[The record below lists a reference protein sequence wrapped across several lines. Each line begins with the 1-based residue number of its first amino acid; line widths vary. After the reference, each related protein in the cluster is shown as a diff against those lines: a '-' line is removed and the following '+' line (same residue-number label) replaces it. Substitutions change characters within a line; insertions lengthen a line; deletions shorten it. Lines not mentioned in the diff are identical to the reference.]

1 MTKNV
6 RVATMNREAAWKML
20 DKPLRS
26 ILVYAAH
33 EEEPPAAD
41 EDDDT
46 PSPRRPNMNR
56 PRGRMRRGG
65 RGAGQSHT
73 SWLPTPQVIVDD
85 APYSTAF
92 QLATLLIHKQMDAD
106 EWDEA
111 WNDNEKSLREICMN
125 EGVHPVWHLIGEKT
139 MLLSQFLAFS
149 KAKAKQQ
156 SKKKSMGTSF
166 FNIDPR
172 DREELLTVL
181 KLASAGAEDP
191 ETKVALQKVTNQ
203 VNGNRKVAL
212 DDHLMGI
219 KDSLAFVTFLVM
231 IHAGQTVTK
240 SISNACKKADEA
252 LHEALED
259 LVSLM
264 AGKVNDWSGTLAVEG
279 EDSLTKARHLL
290 AWEHAPND
298 AESLTSSEL
307 QAGLTLL
314 SQAGV
319 SEAIDRLTW
328 WRLKALHREKND
340 EEALHVLEGLRLDV
354 HSDVV
359 ELLPLIISLNDQRA
373 NDWLLNFL
381 PDLDE
386 QAWFHI
392 ISEINL
398 PNSIR
403 LASAKALADLQGHT
417 WSDIKPTVIHLLM
430 EGLDIERLA
439 RIASTDSML
448 PLSHPYV
455 ALFVSHVAPARLPYE
470 LREHLVHCRE
480 QALQAIHGAEVP
492 SVLTPIAEHL
502 LLLMEGIYKDTPEL
516 AAVFNTTAMK
526 AFSPIS
532 RALTSDGVVSHTH
545 IKNMGNSLDELDISP
560 IERRLF
566 EVMLLSLTMNGYL
579 QRYHIGMAQSED
591 ATAINA
597 MMDDQHLPMRL
608 IDSFAFL
615 VLEHD
620 LGLTGVVEWYQQHD
634 PRSPWA
640 PLARAALFA
649 SDGDE
654 LNSAREYTRAAEL
667 FSAQRH
673 GTKRKDRSGESDDDD
688 SAIALPLA
696 LYRKA
701 LIHYAHAQQYAEAVS
716 LMQKVPA
723 LKTAITE
730 RFKLYLNVCH
740 TASKDTDAATRL
752 VRTHVQ
758 MRKTYTEE
766 DVEGNLIEKS
776 RTVYNEEELD
786 LLRNYPYE
794 KSHIL
799 PPEPFLGRVTAAS
812 TRISRDLRRSRSQI
826 EQQFRQIM
834 QSSSPTMN
842 EIYELAKSAAEEG
855 AFEGLMYL
863 ERAQNS
869 TKFSVSDRR
878 RLAGVEQSLFSQY
891 KDNITTSKRRFLR
904 NLSLAPLVIIDTN
917 ILVDAL
923 VERVYQHMKL
933 VFETNLNILGSNRF
947 HHILLH
953 HATEKR
959 LFLMIPDDVRG
970 ELKQFAKDN
979 RLMHRFQGAMVDSD
993 TLKKTLSEDV
1003 MLSLVEEILTQYN
1016 TWTPTSEMLAEL
1028 PSSSEELDTFLK
1040 HHTDVFADL
1049 TALKQMRGITYR
1061 TTIENKEIYPEETD
1075 LDIFR
1080 LAMHLASQP
1089 LPDIG
1094 SVLVA
1099 TMDGDFTLLDR
1110 AIEEKFGFS
1119 VTKNHRTLKPWL
1131 KH

>member
-1 MTKNV
+1 
-6 RVATMNREAAWKML
+6 MNREAAWKML

-41 EDDDT
+41 EDEDT
-46 PSPRRPNMNR
+46 PTPRRSNMNR

-73 SWLPTPQVIVDD
+73 SWLPLPQAIIDETP
-85 APYSTAF
+85 YTTAF

-403 LASAKALADLQGHT
+403 LASAKALADLQGLT

>member
-1 MTKNV
+1 
-6 RVATMNREAAWKML
+6 MNREAAWKML

-41 EDDDT
+41 EDEDT
-46 PSPRRPNMNR
+46 PTPRRSNMNR

-73 SWLPTPQVIVDD
+73 SWLPLPQAIIDETP
-85 APYSTAF
+85 YTTAF

>member
-1 MTKNV
+1 
-6 RVATMNREAAWKML
+6 MNREAAWKML

-41 EDDDT
+41 EDEDT
-46 PSPRRPNMNR
+46 PTPRRSNMNR

-73 SWLPTPQVIVDD
+73 SWLPLPQAIVDD

>member
-1 MTKNV
+1 
-6 RVATMNREAAWKML
+6 MNREAAWKML

-41 EDDDT
+41 EDEDT
-46 PSPRRPNMNR
+46 PTPRRSNMNR

-73 SWLPTPQVIVDD
+73 SWLPLPQAIIDETP
-85 APYSTAF
+85 YTTAF

-842 EIYELAKSAAEEG
+842 EIYELAKSAAQEG

>member
-1 MTKNV
+1 
-6 RVATMNREAAWKML
+6 MNREAAWKML

-26 ILVYAAH
+26 VLVYAAH

-41 EDDDT
+41 EDEDT
-46 PSPRRPNMNR
+46 PTPRRSNMNR

-73 SWLPTPQVIVDD
+73 SWLPSPQAVIDET
-85 APYSTAF
+85 PYSTAF

-111 WNDNEKSLREICMN
+111 WNENETALRETCMS
-125 EGVHPVWHLIGEKT
+125 EGVHPVWHLVGEKT
-139 MLLSQFLAFS
+139 VLLSQFLAFP

-156 SKKKSMGTSF
+156 SKKKAMGTSF

-172 DREELLTVL
+172 DRSELLTVL
-181 KLASAGAEDP
+181 KLASAGAENP

-203 VNGNRKVAL
+203 VSGHRKVAL
-212 DDHLMGI
+212 GEHLMGV

-231 IHAGQTVTK
+231 IHAGQPVTK
-240 SISNACKKADEA
+240 AISNACKKADET
-252 LHEALED
+252 LHSALED
-259 LVSLM
+259 LANLM
-264 AGKVNDWSGTLAVEG
+264 SGKVNDWAGTLAVEG
-279 EDSLTKARHLL
+279 DDSLTKARHLL

-307 QAGLTLL
+307 EAGITLL
-314 SQAGV
+314 SEAGV

-340 EEALHVLEGLRLDV
+340 QEALDVLEGLRLDV

-359 ELLPLIISLNDQRA
+359 ELLPLIISLDDQRA
-373 NDWLLNFL
+373 NDWLLSFL

-392 ISEINL
+392 ISEVKL
-398 PNSIR
+398 VDPIR
-403 LASAKALADLQGHT
+403 LAAAKALTDLQGHT
-417 WSDIKPTVIHLLM
+417 WADIKSTAIHLLM

-439 RIASTDSML
+439 RVISTDSML

-455 ALFVSHVAPARLPYE
+455 VLFVCHIAPARLPYE
-470 LREHLVHCRE
+470 LREHLGSSRE

-492 SVLTPIAEHL
+492 AVLTPIAEHL

-566 EVMLLSLTMNGYL
+566 DAMLLSLTMNGYL

-591 ATAINA
+591 AEAINA

-608 IDSFAFL
+608 MDSFAFL
-615 VLEHD
+615 VVEHD
-620 LGLTGVVEWYQQHD
+620 LGLSGVVEWYQQHD

-649 SDGDE
+649 SNGDE

-673 GTKRKDRSGESDDDD
+673 NTKQSDQSGESDDDD
-688 SAIALPLA
+688 TAIALPLA

-701 LIHYAHAQQYAEAVS
+701 LIHYAHAQQYSEAVS

-752 VRTHVQ
+752 VRSHVQ

-842 EIYELAKSAAEEG
+842 EIYELAKGAAEEG

-869 TKFSVSDRR
+869 SKFSASDRR

-979 RLMHRFQGAMVDSD
+979 RLMHRFQGAMVDAD

-1003 MLSLVEEILTQYN
+1003 MLSLVDEVLDQYS
-1016 TWTPTSEMLAEL
+1016 TWTPTSEMLSEL
-1028 PSSSEELDTFLK
+1028 PSSSEQLDAFLK
-1040 HHTDVFADL
+1040 HHADVFADL
-1049 TALKQMRGITYR
+1049 TSLKQMRGITYR
-1061 TTIENKEIYPEETD
+1061 TTLDNKEIYPEETD
-1075 LDIFR
+1075 LDIYR

>member
-1 MTKNV
+1 
-6 RVATMNREAAWKML
+6 MNREAAWKML

-41 EDDDT
+41 EDEDT
-46 PSPRRPNMNR
+46 PTPRRSNMNR

-73 SWLPTPQVIVDD
+73 SWLPLPQAIIDETP
-85 APYSTAF
+85 YTTAF

-403 LASAKALADLQGHT
+403 LASAKALADLQGLT

-891 KDNITTSKRRFLR
+891 KDNIITSKRRFLR

>member
-1 MTKNV
+1 
-6 RVATMNREAAWKML
+6 MNREAAWKML

-41 EDDDT
+41 EDEDT
-46 PSPRRPNMNR
+46 PTPRRSNMNR

-891 KDNITTSKRRFLR
+891 KDNIITSKRRFLR

>member
-1 MTKNV
+1 
-6 RVATMNREAAWKML
+6 MNREAAWKML

-41 EDDDT
+41 EDEDT
-46 PSPRRPNMNR
+46 PTPRRSNMNR

-403 LASAKALADLQGHT
+403 LASAKALADLQGLT

-891 KDNITTSKRRFLR
+891 KDNIITSKRRFLR